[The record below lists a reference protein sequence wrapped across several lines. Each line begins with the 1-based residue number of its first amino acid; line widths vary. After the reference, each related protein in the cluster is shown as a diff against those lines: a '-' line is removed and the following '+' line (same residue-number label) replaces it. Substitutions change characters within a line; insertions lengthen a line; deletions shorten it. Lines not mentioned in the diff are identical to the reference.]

1 MNINII
7 RKLAK
12 EIKSLNL
19 FSASKEIN
27 GIKLFHNDTDL
38 SKIQELFISYLYFY
52 YNLNMDISME
62 KVSKKV
68 LENEIYED
76 SYSLYRNKQ
85 GNKEQVKKDNQSE
98 HAVHL
103 VF

>member
-1 MNINII
+1 MNINSI

-12 EIKSLNL
+12 EVKMLNL
-19 FSASKEIN
+19 FNASKEIN
-27 GIKLFHNDTDL
+27 GIRLFHNETDL

-52 YNLNMDISME
+52 YNINMDINMD

-68 LENEIYED
+68 LDNEIYED
-76 SYSLYRNKQ
+76 SYYRWKNKNV
-85 GNKEQVKKDNQSE
+85 NKEIVKKDNTD
-98 HAVHL
+98 HNVHL

>member
-1 MNINII
+1 MNINTI

-12 EIKSLNL
+12 EIKMLNL

-27 GIKLFHNDTDL
+27 GIKLFHNESDL
-38 SKIQELFISYLYFY
+38 SKIQELFVSYLYFY
-52 YNLNMDISME
+52 YNINMDISME

-68 LENEIYED
+68 LENDIYED
-76 SYSLYRNKQ
+76 AYNLWKSKQ
-85 GNKEQVKKDNQSE
+85 GNKETIKKDNTD
-98 HAVHL
+98 HNVHL